1 MRVEPKILGEDCLI
15 QKEKNSWKWVGWRWV
30 LYKEKLDACGVIA

>member
-15 QKEKNSWKWVGWRWV
+15 QKKNSWKWVGWRWV